1 MNLDNI
7 KHILN
12 PIFRDYE
19 YIAAAYLFGSLAQ
32 GKAGV
37 LSDID
42 IAILLKDN
50 APSEVKLLD
59 EENFL
64 EYKISSSLGFKK
76 VDLIILNHQGLIF
89 QHNVLRTGKLI
100 YEKDS
105 EFRKRF
111 EMRVIINFCDF
122 KPTLDF
128 IEKYHIKGRLR
139 RCETI
144 WNKVKF
150 RQN

>member
-19 YIAAAYLFGSLAQ
+19 YIAAAYLFGSLIQ

-50 APSEVKLLD
+50 APLGVKLLD

-64 EYKISSSLGFKK
+64 EYKISSFLGFKK
-76 VDLIILNHQGLIF
+76 VDLIILNHQGLVF

-105 EFRKRF
+105 EFRRRF

-128 IEKYHIKGRLR
+128 IEKYHIKGRMR
-139 RCETI
+139 RCEAI
-144 WNKVKF
+144 
-150 RQN
+150 

>member
-7 KHILN
+7 KHILD

-19 YIAAAYLFGSLAQ
+19 YIAAVYLFGSLAQ

-50 APSEVKLLD
+50 APSGVKLLD

-111 EMRVIINFCDF
+111 EMSVIINFCDF

-128 IEKYHIKGRLR
+128 IEKHHIKGRLK

-144 WNKVKF
+144 
-150 RQN
+150 

>member
-12 PIFRDYE
+12 PVFQDYK

-50 APSEVKLLD
+50 APSGVKLLD

-64 EYKISSSLGFKK
+64 EYKISSSLGFKRI
-76 VDLIILNHQGLIF
+76 DLIILNHQGLVF

-144 WNKVKF
+144 
-150 RQN
+150 